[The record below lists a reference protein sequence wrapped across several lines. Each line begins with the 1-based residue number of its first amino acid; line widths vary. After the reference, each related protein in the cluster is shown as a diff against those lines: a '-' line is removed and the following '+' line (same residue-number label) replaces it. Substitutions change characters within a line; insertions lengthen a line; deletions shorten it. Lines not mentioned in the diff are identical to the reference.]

1 MQCFFA
7 SHNLWM
13 KYTIYFLSVNIYF
26 AFANISLSTYNQLY
40 IAFKLITIFAE
51 TIKSAKFLQTGY
63 NDAKSIGG
71 APVRVLKKYPNRRI
85 YDPETSKFVTLVE
98 VRQMVIDRQP
108 IQIIHSKTG
117 NDLTRSVLMQ
127 IIAEMEVEGHE
138 SLLTNRI
145 LEELIRF
152 YGDKMV
158 AMIGPYLEQ
167 QILQSLAAQDQLR
180 DQFTQAF
187 STPYASTEQT
197 IKKMVEQYQ
206 AFAGK
211 VSPAPTP
218 VDDDDK

>member
-1 MQCFFA
+1 M
-7 SHNLWM
+7 
-13 KYTIYFLSVNIYF
+13 
-26 AFANISLSTYNQLY
+26 
-40 IAFKLITIFAE
+40 
-51 TIKSAKFLQTGY
+51 
-63 NDAKSIGG
+63 
-71 APVRVLKKYPNRRI
+71 RVLKKYPNRRI

-98 VRQMVIDRQP
+98 VRQMVVDRQP

-167 QILQSLAAQDQLR
+167 QILQSLAMQDQLR
-180 DQFTQAF
+180 NQFTQAF

-206 AFAGK
+206 AFTDK
-211 VSPAPTP
+211 VSPAASPA
-218 VDDDDK
+218 DDDSGEAS